1 MCIRLGTQTEKCRK
15 STVMILFIMRK
26 FVLFAYKV
34 KTFFAMLYAKVHNLP
49 HCQME
54 PPASV
59 LVFKAAAA
67 QELPQ

>member
-15 STVMILFIMRK
+15 KYCNDSFIMRK

-49 HCQME
+49 HWRME
-54 PPASV
+54 SPASV

>member
-1 MCIRLGTQTEKCRK
+1 
-15 STVMILFIMRK
+15 MRK

-49 HCQME
+49 HLRME
-54 PPASV
+54 SPASV

>member
-1 MCIRLGTQTEKCRK
+1 
-15 STVMILFIMRK
+15 MRK

-49 HCQME
+49 HWRME
-54 PPASV
+54 SPASV

-67 QELPQ
+67 QETPSVRMSVEFPCPVPV

>member
-1 MCIRLGTQTEKCRK
+1 
-15 STVMILFIMRK
+15 MRK

-49 HCQME
+49 HWRME
-54 PPASV
+54 SPASV

-67 QELPQ
+67 QEPLSKDVGGISLSCTGVKYLMNFMRR

>member
-1 MCIRLGTQTEKCRK
+1 
-15 STVMILFIMRK
+15 MRK
-26 FVLFAYKV
+26 FVFFAYKV

>member
-1 MCIRLGTQTEKCRK
+1 
-15 STVMILFIMRK
+15 MILYIMRK

-49 HCQME
+49 HWRME
-54 PPASV
+54 SPASV